1 MMNDYKIIGNFIF
14 KINAD
19 MFNNKITRLPTK
31 NYLAPIH

>member
-19 MFNNKITRLPTK
+19 MFNNKIKGCQLKT
-31 NYLAPIH
+31 I